1 MASELIV
8 QTLKGPTSGAN
19 ANKVIIPS
27 GQTLDAS
34 AADLIPAGGQI
45 VAYTQKENSNFVEQL
60 SGTYVDFWTF
70 DYTPVLS
77 SSNVYVV
84 WQLFIHMYNTVSADG
99 RISMRTLVNGSENR
113 LNYQYGLYDYGGS
126 GPWGKFPLML
136 NTVYDNT
143 DGSTQTHRVEGRTQG
158 AQGMEMNA
166 YANSSY
172 ASSFAYIYEVAK

>member
-1 MASELIV
+1 MASELYV
-8 QTLKGPTSGAN
+8 ETLKGLTSGAN
-19 ANKVIIPS
+19 ANKVIVPA

-34 AADLIPAGGQI
+34 AGTVLPSSGQI

-60 SGTYVDFWTF
+60 SSTYVDFWTF

-84 WQLFIHMYNTVSADG
+84 WQLFIHMYNTVGADG
-99 RISMRTLVNGSENR
+99 RISMRTLVNGSQNR
-113 LNYQYGLYDYGGS
+113 LNYKYGLYDYGGS

-143 DGSTQTHRVEGRTQG
+143 DGSTQTHRVEGKTQG
-158 AQGMEMNA
+158 AQGMEINTGI
-166 YANSSY
+166 SSY
-172 ASSFAYIYEVAK
+172 SSSFAYIYEVAK